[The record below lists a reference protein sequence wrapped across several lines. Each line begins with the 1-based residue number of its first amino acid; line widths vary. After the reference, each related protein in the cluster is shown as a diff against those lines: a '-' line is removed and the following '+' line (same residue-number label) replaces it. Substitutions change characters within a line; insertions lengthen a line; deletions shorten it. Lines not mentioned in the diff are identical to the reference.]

1 MMAGKYGQTKSA
13 LSIFFAKQKQLQLF
27 NTLFEVGTLKP
38 AFMPNFSHIGEV
50 RWPQFF
56 EKDSKVTD
64 YCS

>member
-27 NTLFEVGTLKP
+27 NTHFVVGTLK
-38 AFMPNFSHIGEV
+38 PNFSHIGEV
-50 RWPQFF
+50 RWPRFF